1 MEKWWRMALSLTLSH
16 AESVCWLVGLR
27 ARLTVRR
34 ICDFERLL
42 LGLSA
47 ANGSGPR
54 AQSEEKGRIADWQSR
69 ADRDAACQKRH
80 LHESN
85 RKNDNPAS
93 RLLHSVDA
101 VIHSS

>member
-42 LGLSA
+42 WSV
-47 ANGSGPR
+47 
-54 AQSEEKGRIADWQSR
+54 GRERIR
-69 ADRDAACQKRH
+69 
-80 LHESN
+80 
-85 RKNDNPAS
+85 P
-93 RLLHSVDA
+93 
-101 VIHSS
+101 